1 MENTIR
7 RLKKSEWDE
16 IAPSFPDLS
25 YCQSGSYAQAA
36 AEAANACS
44 EFVAIV
50 RSGQIVGLANVR
62 IKALETLRVGMAYV
76 HRGPLIG
83 RNGEFS
89 NTDFGYCV
97 DSLIAEYSERRNLI
111 LRIAPPVDGGQNTA
125 GRIAALKQRGFRRSK
140 RVQTNATFILDLS
153 TSLSIIRENL
163 DRKWRNHLSKAQRSN
178 IHVTRSEALTDFDHF
193 EPLLLDLMR
202 AKRFTTDQDTGFFR
216 KVQTGAE
223 RYERM
228 TVYLAWHHGAPVAGA
243 LTSFAGN
250 TAVYLLGASN
260 PDGRAL
266 RASYLIQWT
275 VIEDAKALGKCFY
288 DLCGVDQRA
297 NQGVYT
303 FKKGLG
309 GRLVKDPGL
318 YDFAPG
324 QMKAFFS
331 LLGDLYININKRYRM
346 SHHPSL

>member
-1 MENTIR
+1 MEKTIR

-16 IAPSFPDLS
+16 IAPSFRDLS
-25 YCQSGSYAQAA
+25 YCQGGSYAQAA

-44 EFVAIV
+44 EFVAIL

-62 IKALETLRVGMAYV
+62 IKELTALRAGIAYV
-76 HRGPLIG
+76 HRGPLVG

-97 DSLIAEYSERRNLI
+97 DSLIAEYSEQRNLI
-111 LRIAPPVDGGQNTA
+111 LRIASPFDGGQNTA
-125 GRIAALKQRGFRRSK
+125 GRIAALKQRGFRSSK
-140 RVQTNATFILDLS
+140 RIQTNDTFILDLS
-153 TSLSIIRENL
+153 NSLAIIRKNL

-178 IHVTRSEALTDFDHF
+178 LHVTRSEGLIDFDHF

-202 AKRFTTDQDTGFFR
+202 AKRFTSSQDTIFFR
-216 KVQTGAE
+216 KVQIGAE

-228 TVYLAWHHGAPVAGA
+228 MVHLAWHNGAPVAGA

-275 VIEDAKALGKCFY
+275 VIEAAKALGNRFY
-288 DLCGVDQRA
+288 DLGGVDQLA
-297 NQGVYT
+297 NPGVYQ

-309 GRLVKDPGL
+309 GRLVKDPGQ
-318 YDFAPG
+318 YSFEPG
-324 QMKAFFS
+324 QMKAFFG
-331 LLGDLYININKRYRM
+331 LLGDLYINTRRRISLR
-346 SHHPSL
+346 PSL